1 MESLHR
7 VLDEP
12 RVTRSTMYEAQE
24 AIPHLSASVVDTLNS
39 YIVGNVTEENP
50 MALDV
55 GEGDNGEFDASG
67 ESKLKNRSGAM
78 NAIHRENSREYL
90 YCCQNF
96 IQFLV
101 QVHWLYEQFADL
113 VSVGSRSLSVF
124 LHTDNPDLTKMIG
137 ESCTPI
143 VMEAQNRIIK
153 SVEDQLAAVN
163 NKMSMAEETFAAT
176 MKLKRR
182 KKKRLTSTEKDDDE
196 LAHEAN
202 VEAIN
207 SEIASVQ
214 AVLDNE
220 MDRMG
225 GLRTLQKAYEG
236 TLSTGLQ
243 LMYKVRA
250 NMKAFVVKFRED
262 KDRSLEEAEMVVSNS
277 PINQMSEAVK
287 EAFDDLMDEYT
298 QLSDF
303 LREKQDR
310 ITLVE
315 MLSEQGDVI
324 LLAGFV
330 STARNFHD
338 SLDGYFNVMDA
349 FANWPSTVDKQ
360 VKLVA
365 SDNDGT
371 ALKGLFFSM
380 ITLGKLS
387 KFCAANEWD
396 AKINYC
402 RFAAELCRIPFSE
415 SYGHPVTLVGLRLT
429 YAKTSAVLPPFLLRT
444 TAT

>member
-1 MESLHR
+1 M
-7 VLDEP
+7 
-12 RVTRSTMYEAQE
+12 
-24 AIPHLSASVVDTLNS
+24 
-39 YIVGNVTEENP
+39 
-50 MALDV
+50 
-55 GEGDNGEFDASG
+55 
-67 ESKLKNRSGAM
+67 
-78 NAIHRENSREYL
+78 
-90 YCCQNF
+90 
-96 IQFLV
+96 
-101 QVHWLYEQFADL
+101 
-113 VSVGSRSLSVF
+113 
-124 LHTDNPDLTKMIG
+124 
-137 ESCTPI
+137 
-143 VMEAQNRIIK
+143 
-153 SVEDQLAAVN
+153 
-163 NKMSMAEETFAAT
+163 
-176 MKLKRR
+176 
-182 KKKRLTSTEKDDDE
+182 
-196 LAHEAN
+196 
-202 VEAIN
+202 
-207 SEIASVQ
+207 Q

-330 STARNFHD
+330 STAKKLLHD

-415 SYGHPVTLVGLRLT
+415 SYGHPVTLVGFAA
-429 YAKTSAVLPPFLLRT
+429 YVCKDFGGIASFLC
-444 TAT
+444 

>member
-1 MESLHR
+1 MDDPSSEEKDPRLSYFAHLSCAVIMYSQGGFPSSSVHVIVTLWNHFTEYWMSPESLGR
-7 VLDEP
+7 QCMKLK
-12 RVTRSTMYEAQE
+12 E

-182 KKKRLTSTEKDDDE
+182 KKR
-196 LAHEAN
+196 
-202 VEAIN
+202 
-207 SEIASVQ
+207 
-214 AVLDNE
+214 
-220 MDRMG
+220 G
-225 GLRTLQKAYEG
+225 
-236 TLSTGLQ
+236 
-243 LMYKVRA
+243 
-250 NMKAFVVKFRED
+250 
-262 KDRSLEEAEMVVSNS
+262 
-277 PINQMSEAVK
+277 
-287 EAFDDLMDEYT
+287 
-298 QLSDF
+298 
-303 LREKQDR
+303 
-310 ITLVE
+310 
-315 MLSEQGDVI
+315 
-324 LLAGFV
+324 
-330 STARNFHD
+330 
-338 SLDGYFNVMDA
+338 
-349 FANWPSTVDKQ
+349 
-360 VKLVA
+360 
-365 SDNDGT
+365 
-371 ALKGLFFSM
+371 
-380 ITLGKLS
+380 
-387 KFCAANEWD
+387 
-396 AKINYC
+396 
-402 RFAAELCRIPFSE
+402 
-415 SYGHPVTLVGLRLT
+415 
-429 YAKTSAVLPPFLLRT
+429 
-444 TAT
+444 